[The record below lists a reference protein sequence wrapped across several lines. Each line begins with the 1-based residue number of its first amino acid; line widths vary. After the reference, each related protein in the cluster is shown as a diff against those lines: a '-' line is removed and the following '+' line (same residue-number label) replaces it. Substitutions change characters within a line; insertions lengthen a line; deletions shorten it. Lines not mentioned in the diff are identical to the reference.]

1 MPTERP
7 KRARRPTATAAEAE
21 ATTRAATA
29 RSKAGKVQPKATK
42 AQSGATKRTGRQPL
56 ARKKGLTT
64 RSQRDRVRFAELLA
78 TDNGPAAAQAS
89 PARVTIPET
98 APTECNEPQ
107 SSPPLPAPV
116 PMPDDV
122 EFIDITDLGP
132 APTARPV
139 TPTSAGLPHLENL
152 SSPSNALEYDLEV
165 KYKLIVNSRSAA
177 WRALERY
184 DRFM

>member
-42 AQSGATKRTGRQPL
+42 AQSGAIKCTGRQPL

-64 RSQRDRVRFAELLA
+64 RSQRDRVRFTELLA
-78 TDNGPAAAQAS
+78 TDNSPAAAQAS
-89 PARVTIPET
+89 PARVTILET
-98 APTECNEPQ
+98 TPIE
-107 SSPPLPAPV
+107 SPV
-116 PMPDDV
+116 PMPDNV
-122 EFIDITDLGP
+122 EFINITDLGP

-139 TPTSAGLPHLENL
+139 TPTSTDLLHLENL
-152 SSPSNALEYDLEV
+152 SSPSNALEYNLEV
-165 KYKLIVNSRSAA
+165 KYKLIINGRSAA
-177 WRALERY
+177 WRASE
-184 DRFM
+184 

>member
-21 ATTRAATA
+21 ATTKAATA
-29 RSKAGKVQPKATK
+29 RSKAGKVQPKAIK
-42 AQSGATKRTGRQPL
+42 AQPGAIKRTGRQLL

-64 RSQRDRVRFAELLA
+64 RSQRDQVRFTELLA
-78 TDNGPAAAQAS
+78 TDNSPAATQAS

-98 APTECNEPQ
+98 ALTECNEPQ

-122 EFIDITDLGP
+122 EFINITDLGP
-132 APTARPV
+132 APTARLV
-139 TPTSAGLPHLENL
+139 TPTSTSLLYLENL
-152 SSPSNALEYDLEV
+152 SSPLNTLEYDLEV
-165 KYKLIVNSRSAA
+165 KYKLIINSRSAA
-177 WRALERY
+177 
-184 DRFM
+184 